1 MVNTPKRS
9 FIDRCFRDNDG
20 RLVIMQAPNAPIVI
34 WVVSTLLQKVTSGTL
49 QNLASLVAFGSLF
62 TWAWLELT
70 KGDSYFRRFLGVIV
84 LVGILVNR
92 L

>member
-1 MVNTPKRS
+1 MVNSTKRS
-9 FIDRCFRDNDG
+9 FIDRCFRDKDG